1 MHWCTNAQMYR
12 CLSTSDRHLSVLM
25 MYVCWTWVARDTI
38 TSPHWRFAHVSS
50 VVPQRIV
57 MTVCIC
63 GCLDVC
69 MAVYLSAGKHLQ
81 TARVYVCLSG
91 TLSVCLSVSLSIL
104 TDNVGIYVCVAHIH
118 SRIHLVCVCVCV
130 CLQFYI
136 ISGRLY
142 ITSIFRNARYTHTH
156 KHTSTHTHMH
166 LKKV

>member
-1 MHWCTNAQMYR
+1 
-12 CLSTSDRHLSVLM
+12 
-25 MYVCWTWVARDTI
+25 
-38 TSPHWRFAHVSS
+38 
-50 VVPQRIV
+50 

-81 TARVYVCLSG
+81 TPRVYVCLSG
-91 TLSVCLSVSLSIL
+91 TLSVCLSVCLTVCLSVSLSIL

-118 SRIHLVCVCVCV
+118 TRIHLVCVCVCV

-156 KHTSTHTHMH
+156 KHTHTYAPEKGLMNKISRAISTERIYASPIPAS
-166 LKKV
+166 KRG